1 MSLQAQYVL
10 GLFAVVVVGGGI
22 AWWTI
27 GTRTG
32 MSRRKAA
39 LERMAAQHG
48 MKYEQYAAT
57 LGDVRFP
64 MLHKGDMRMF
74 MNVLSG
80 PWGGIPVVAADY
92 WFGGSGPANP
102 YSTRRRRRTGNSR
115 HYSLVVLGIGAKCP
129 RVSIERQGLPATLV
143 EHLGLEDIQFESEEF
158 NRRFRVRS
166 ADARFATKLIDPR
179 MMAWLLSTRGEYG
192 FEVVGHSALVY
203 CQFVATAGI
212 PELLNTAVAFVRTV
226 PEVVTH
232 VAAATGP
239 TDPAD
244 APSPVAALAEAEAR
258 ALRESEADGEA

>member
-1 MSLQAQYVL
+1 MSLNAQYVL
-10 GLFAVVVVGGGI
+10 GAIAFLLVGGGI

-27 GTRTG
+27 RTRTG

-39 LERMAAQHG
+39 LEGLARQHG
-48 MKYEQYAAT
+48 MEYRQYAGS
-57 LGDVRFP
+57 LGDFRFP
-64 MLHKGDMRMF
+64 MLHSGDMRMF
-74 MNVLSG
+74 MNVVSG
-80 PWGGIPVVAADY
+80 PWQGIPVVAADY
-92 WFGGSGPANP
+92 WFGSGPANP

-115 HYSLVVLGIGAKCP
+115 HYSLVVLGVGARCP

-166 ADARFATKLIDPR
+166 EDARFATELLDPR

-203 CQFVATAGI
+203 CQFGDADGI
-212 PELLNTAVAFVRTV
+212 PGLLDTAVAFVRRV
-226 PEVVTH
+226 PGVVTH

-239 TDPAD
+239 ADPAD
-244 APSPVAALAEAEAR
+244 APSPVAALADADAEA
-258 ALRESEADGEA
+258 LRQAEADGEA